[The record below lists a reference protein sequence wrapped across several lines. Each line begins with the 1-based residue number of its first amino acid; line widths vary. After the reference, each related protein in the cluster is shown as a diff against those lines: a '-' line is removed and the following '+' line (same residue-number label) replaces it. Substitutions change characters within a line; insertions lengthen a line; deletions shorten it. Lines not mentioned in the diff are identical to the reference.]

1 MTLTNKRMRL
11 IPFKVESIET
21 QAEVLPYGI
30 KMIDAPEV
38 WETGEKGQGIVV
50 AILDTGIDQTHPDLK
65 DRIIDGRNFT
75 GEGSPEDFTDR
86 NGHGTHVAGIIGASE
101 EGSGVIGVAPEV
113 KFLIVK
119 VLGTDGSGSYEG
131 IINGID
137 YATNWQG
144 ANGEKVR
151 VMNMSLGGSE
161 DVPEM
166 YDAIKRACAKGIAV
180 CVASGNEG
188 DSNESTNEYGFPGYY
203 NECIEVSASDENFKL
218 AYFSN
223 NNDQVDVIAPG
234 VNVLSTYMG
243 GQYAKLSGTSMA
255 TPHVTG
261 AIALLIKLGEKQ
273 FNRTLTESEIYATLV
288 KNTVP
293 LGFKS
298 SSEGHGLV
306 RLSYMNK
313 VRDLLDYIT
322 KNF

>member
-1 MTLTNKRMRL
+1 MSLTEKRMRL
-11 IPFKVESIET
+11 IPFKVESIEAK
-21 QAEVLPYGI
+21 AEVLPYGI
-30 KMIDAPEV
+30 KMIDAPDV
-38 WETGEKGQGIVV
+38 WATGEKGNGVVV
-50 AILDTGIDQTHPDLK
+50 AILDTGIDTTHPDLK
-65 DRIIDGRNFT
+65 DRIIGGHNFT
-75 GEGSPEDFTDR
+75 DDGAPEDFTDR

-119 VLGTDGSGSYEG
+119 VLGADGSGSYEG

-137 YATNWQG
+137 YATNWVG
-144 ANGEKVR
+144 ANGERVR

-161 DVPEM
+161 DVPQM

-188 DSNESTNEYGFPGYY
+188 DADESSNEYSYPGYY

-218 AYFSN
+218 APFSN

-261 AIALLIKLGEKQ
+261 AIALLINLGEKQ
-273 FNRTLTESEIYATLV
+273 FARTLQESEIYANLV

-293 LGFKS
+293 LGYRS
-298 SSEGHGLV
+298 SSEGHGLI

-313 VRDLLDYIT
+313 VRDLLNYIS

>member
-1 MTLTNKRMRL
+1 MSLSEKRMKL
-11 IPFKVESIET
+11 IPFTVESIEAN
-21 QAEVLPYGI
+21 AEVLPYGI
-30 KMIDAPEV
+30 KQIDAPSV
-38 WETGEKGQGIVV
+38 WATGEKGQGIVV
-50 AILDTGIDQTHPDLK
+50 AILDTGIDTTHPDLQG
-65 DRIIDGRNFT
+65 RIIDGRNFT
-75 GEGSPEDFTDR
+75 DDGSPEDFTDR

-119 VLGTDGSGSYEG
+119 VLGADGSGSYEG

-137 YATNWQG
+137 FATNWVG

-166 YDAIKRACAKGIAV
+166 YQAILRAVAKGIVV
-180 CVASGNEG
+180 CCASGNEG
-188 DSNESTNEYGFPGYY
+188 DSDESTSEFGYPGYY
-203 NECIEVSASDENFKL
+203 NECIEVSASDENFQL

-223 NNDQVDVIAPG
+223 NNKQVDVIAPG
-234 VNVLSTYMG
+234 VNVLSTYMN

-261 AIALLIKLGEKQ
+261 AVALLINMGEKQ
-273 FNRTLTESEIYATLV
+273 FERTLTESEIYACLV

-293 LGFKS
+293 LGFRS

-313 VRDLLDYIT
+313 VRDLLDFVS